1 MTTYKINFY
10 PGYVLPS
17 PYYLAVSRPTTDY
30 QALLDILV
38 DTQLKDCEMLF
49 DDDEECADDEVTIA
63 GNECRRLIT
72 GGMLSIEKVTSDD
85 VKALLQE
92 RAGTDYPLGQM
103 QICYGN
109 SICSDDYKE
118 ILFEVSGIDKLVLE
132 WTEYCTQNNLDVMN
146 VLSITIFN
154 HNRQLWT
161 ERGTV
166 HCVGCF
172 SKSDLASEA
181 GFTYCFHSTELN
193 VDLYSKIL
201 DVEGKRRNFVMV
213 TE

>member
-1 MTTYKINFY
+1 MTTYKISFY

-146 VLSITIFN
+146 VLSITIFDIKLLIMLSIL
-154 HNRQLWT
+154 QVAA
-161 ERGTV
+161 EGV
-166 HCVGCF
+166 
-172 SKSDLASEA
+172 S
-181 GFTYCFHSTELN
+181 
-193 VDLYSKIL
+193 VDC
-201 DVEGKRRNFVMV
+201 D
-213 TE
+213 